1 MSQQITVMQLDALL
15 PNPKLVVFDAGM
27 VMPGKS
33 GDYAPAA
40 VIKGAKRFDIKS
52 ALADT
57 SSPWPSTL
65 CNAAQFE
72 QHMQAA
78 GVDHDSEVVVYDD
91 QGLFSAARAWWM
103 LKAFGFDNVKVLRGG
118 LPAWRNAE
126 LPVQQGWSET
136 GGLGDF
142 KAVPQGAHFI
152 DTQAVLAAIDDSN
165 TLLLDARPAKRFRG
179 EMPEPREGMRAG
191 CIPNSK
197 NLPYGDIVQDGE
209 LLPLE
214 QLRARL
220 TQLVS
225 EQTRELQF
233 SCGSGITACILAL
246 AAYECGYANLSV
258 YDGSWS
264 EWGARQE
271 LPLAS
276 S

>member
-1 MSQQITVMQLDALL
+1 MSQQISVRQLAALL

-33 GDYAPAA
+33 GEYAPAA

-57 SSPWPSTL
+57 SSPWPNTV
-65 CNAAQFE
+65 CDAVQFA
-72 QHMQAA
+72 QHMRAA
-78 GVDHDSEVVVYDD
+78 GVDLDSEVVVYDD

-103 LKAFGFDNVKVLRGG
+103 FKAFGFDKVKVLRGG

-126 LPVQQGWSET
+126 LPVQQGWSDATEQ
-136 GGLGDF
+136 GNF
-142 KAVPQGAHFI
+142 EASPQQGYFI
-152 DTQAVLAAIDDSN
+152 DTQAVLAAIDDSA
-165 TLLLDARPAKRFRG
+165 TLLLDARPAKRFSG

-197 NLPYGDIVQDGE
+197 NLPYADIVQDGE
-209 LLPLE
+209 LLPKE
-214 QLRARL
+214 QLQTKFA
-220 TQLVS
+220 QLVS
-225 EQTRELQF
+225 DHTQQLQF

-246 AAYECGYANLSV
+246 AAYECGYTNLQV

-271 LPLAS
+271 LPIQGV
-276 S
+276 